1 MRLPLFLRAEA
12 HAQREAAMQVMKEA
26 KTRVK
31 RTSPAKALRLGD
43 VTAEVSPR
51 SVQSGWGMRTDS
63 FARLTGFSQ
72 RKIAQLRKTGA
83 PMTAATRQ
91 RLAELDRLR
100 IELSKIVKADVLAKW
115 METPNDSFGG
125 LKPLEVV
132 ERGETDRLWRMC
144 YQLASG
150 EPG

>member
-1 MRLPLFLRAEA
+1 
-12 HAQREAAMQVMKEA
+12 MQVMKDA
-26 KTRVK
+26 KARVK
-31 RTSPAKALRLGD
+31 RTSPAKALRLGGL
-43 VTAEVSPR
+43 TAEVNPR
-51 SVQSGWGMRTDS
+51 SVQSGWGMKVDS
-63 FARLTGFSQ
+63 FSRLTGFSH
-72 RKIAQLRKTGA
+72 RKIAQLRAGA

-100 IELSKIVKADVLAKW
+100 IELSEIVKADVLAKW

>member
-1 MRLPLFLRAEA
+1 
-12 HAQREAAMQVMKEA
+12 MKTNA
-26 KTRVK
+26 F
-31 RTSPAKALRLGD
+31 S
-43 VTAEVSPR
+43 
-51 SVQSGWGMRTDS
+51 
-63 FARLTGFSQ
+63 RLTGFSQ
-72 RKIAQLRKTGA
+72 RKLAQIKSGA
-83 PMTAATRQ
+83 PMTSATKQ

-100 IELSKIVKADVLAKW
+100 TELSKVVKADALARW
-115 METPNDSFGG
+115 MEAPNDSFGG

>member
-1 MRLPLFLRAEA
+1 
-12 HAQREAAMQVMKEA
+12 MQIAKYG
-26 KTRVK
+26 KTRSMR
-31 RTSPAKALRLGD
+31 RTQTAPALRGGSGSAVGA
-43 VTAEVSPR
+43 VTPQK
-51 SVQSGWGMRTDS
+51 VQAAWGMKTNAFS
-63 FARLTGFSQ
+63 RLTGFSQ
-72 RKIAQLRKTGA
+72 RKLAQIKSGA
-83 PMTAATRQ
+83 PMTSATKQ

-100 IELSKIVKADVLAKW
+100 TELSKVVKADALARW
-115 METPNDSFGG
+115 MEAPNDSFGG

>member
-1 MRLPLFLRAEA
+1 M
-12 HAQREAAMQVMKEA
+12 HAQGRLVMQVMKDA
-26 KTRVK
+26 KARVK
-31 RTSPAKALRLGD
+31 RTSPAKAFRLGGL
-43 VTAEVSPR
+43 ASEVNPR
-51 SVQSGWGMRTDS
+51 SVQSGWGMKTDS
-63 FARLTGFSQ
+63 FSRLTGFSQ
-72 RKIAQLRKTGA
+72 RKIAQLRKSGA

-91 RLAELDRLR
+91 RLAELERLR
-100 IELSKIVKADVLAKW
+100 IELSKIVKADALAKW